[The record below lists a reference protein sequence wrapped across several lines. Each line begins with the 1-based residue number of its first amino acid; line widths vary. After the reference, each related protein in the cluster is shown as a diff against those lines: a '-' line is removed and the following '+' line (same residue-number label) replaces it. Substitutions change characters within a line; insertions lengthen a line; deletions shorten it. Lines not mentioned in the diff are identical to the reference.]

1 MEQLK
6 EPLGKNKK
14 TRKKV
19 NTDQLNLPLENISV
33 SSKFKDEKLV
43 TIEIQKEYDTLEQ
56 SWENRVFVKLFVAAR
71 TSGLLKKISDRE
83 FKTLIALALYM
94 DKNGNCYPS
103 QDQIARDLGISRETA
118 NRRIQSLLRFR
129 FDGKPIIKAVRL
141 RNKEGTWENVHY
153 TILPVAQVKIFEKSA
168 ENKSSNNH
176 VTKPSH
182 GPCDDPAIW
191 RNRHTNY
198 NHYLNNNNNVKRNAI
213 KHFKRE
219 KRIPGKE
226 YLAQEISNQLSDD
239 HSLEFY
245 KKIVDLVPENLIYQA
260 LSEVKDTYLM
270 GKVKKSRA
278 ALFNSV
284 IQAKARENNINLKIN
299 KARKEKT

>member
-6 EPLGKNKK
+6 ESLEKNKK
-14 TRKKV
+14 IRKKL
-19 NTDQLNLPLENISV
+19 NTGQLNLPLENISV

-103 QDQIARDLGISRETA
+103 QDQVARDLGISRETA
-118 NRRIQSLLRFR
+118 NRRIKSLLRFR
-129 FDGKPIIKAVRL
+129 FDGKPVIKAVRL
-141 RNKEGTWENVHY
+141 RNKEGTWENVRY

-168 ENKSSNNH
+168 DNKPDNIH
-176 VTKPSH
+176 VTKSSH
-182 GPCDDPAIW
+182 GPCDDPAMW

-198 NHYLNNNNNVKRNAI
+198 NHYLNKNNNNVKENVI
-213 KHFKRE
+213 LKKGKRSQE
-219 KRIPGKE
+219 KE
-226 YLAQEISNQLSDD
+226 LLAKEISEQLEDS
-239 HSLEFY
+239 HSLGFY
-245 KKIVDLVPENLIYQA
+245 RKIVDLVPENLIYQA

-270 GKVKKSRA
+270 GKVKKSKA
-278 ALFNSV
+278 ALFTNV
-284 IQAKARENNINLKIN
+284 IRWKAQEHNINLDIK
-299 KARKEKT
+299 KAGI

>member
-6 EPLGKNKK
+6 ESLEKNKK
-14 TRKKV
+14 IRKKL
-19 NTDQLNLPLENISV
+19 NTGQLNLPLENISV

-103 QDQIARDLGISRETA
+103 QDQVARDLGISRETA
-118 NRRIQSLLRFR
+118 NRRIKSLLRFR
-129 FDGKPIIKAVRL
+129 FDGKPVIKAVRL
-141 RNKEGTWENVHY
+141 RNKEGTWENVRY

-168 ENKSSNNH
+168 DNKPDNILVTKSSQ
-176 VTKPSH
+176 
-182 GPCDDPAIW
+182 GPCDDPAMW

-198 NHYLNNNNNVKRNAI
+198 NHYLNKNNNNVKENVI
-213 KHFKRE
+213 LKKGKRSQE
-219 KRIPGKE
+219 KE
-226 YLAQEISNQLSDD
+226 LLAKEISEQLEDN
-239 HSLEFY
+239 HSLGFY
-245 KKIVDLVPENLIYQA
+245 RKIVDTVPENLIYQA

-278 ALFNSV
+278 ALFTTV
-284 IQAKARENNINLKIN
+284 IQGKAQEYNINLDIK
-299 KARKEKT
+299 KAGI